1 MPDDAVPNAI
11 PADLPDRPVETLDD
25 PDEDTRRASGSVA
38 DLVQTEPPE
47 VGFDVPV
54 ERGGPTRPV
63 ADTELP

>member
-1 MPDDAVPNAI
+1 MTTPDAI

-25 PDEDTRRASGSVA
+25 PHEDTQRAASSVA

-54 ERGGPTRPV
+54 EHDGPTRPV
-63 ADTELP
+63 TDTELP